1 VSEGLVLPD
10 SGTRRTTAAAAALL
24 VLVTAV
30 WGSTFVMIKDV
41 VRTLPVPDFLALRFL
56 IAAAVMVPVFW
67 RPLRRLSRPLVWRGL
82 ALGSVYGLA
91 QIFQTFGLSHTS
103 AAVSGFVTGMYVVL
117 TPVLG
122 ALLLGQRA
130 PASTWFAVALSTAGL
145 AVLALH
151 GFAVGPGELL
161 VLISAALYALH
172 IVALGLWS
180 GAQDALGLATI
191 QMVAIAVLCT
201 VAALPHGIELP
212 QSGAAWGAVLYTAI
226 VAGAFALIAQSWAQ
240 AHLPAT
246 RAAVIMT
253 MEPVFAALFAV
264 LLGGEQLTL
273 RMLVGGALVLAA
285 MYVVELTPGTPSAP
299 RARRRPPR
307 GSRAAPRSRGPAP

>member
-1 VSEGLVLPD
+1 MSEGLVLPD
-10 SGTRRTTAAAAALL
+10 SGTRRTTTAAAALL

-82 ALGSVYGLA
+82 ALGAIYGLA

-151 GFAVGPGELL
+151 GFAVGTGELL

-201 VAALPHGIELP
+201 VAALPHGIE
-212 QSGAAWGAVLYTAI
+212 ATADRRRLGGRALHRHRGRR
-226 VAGAFALIAQSWAQ
+226 VRADSADLGAGA
-240 AHLPAT
+240 PAGHPGRGHHDHGT
-246 RAAVIMT
+246 GVRRAVRRTAGRRAADPADV
-253 MEPVFAALFAV
+253 ASAV
-264 LLGGEQLTL
+264 
-273 RMLVGGALVLAA
+273 RW
-285 MYVVELTPGTPSAP
+285 
-299 RARRRPPR
+299 
-307 GSRAAPRSRGPAP
+307 